1 MIDGMPRCMPVVIAV
16 LALAGCGGGGD
27 AERRSSKGSPTPTP
41 SPAPRASEAAAT
53 PGGDVTGPEVAAIRG
68 WADAL
73 RGGDVEKAA
82 GYWALPS
89 TASNGGPAYT
99 LRTRAAVR
107 FFNETLPCGAKLES
121 TERESGFVVATFRL
135 TERPGRGECGSGT
148 GNRVRTAF
156 QIRRGKIKQW
166 VRAPDPEPASE
177 APGGST
183 S

>member
-1 MIDGMPRCMPVVIAV
+1 M
-16 LALAGCGGGGD
+16 
-27 AERRSSKGSPTPTP
+27 
-41 SPAPRASEAAAT
+41 AAT
-53 PGGDVTGPEVAAIRG
+53 PNGDEGLADAHAVAGAARLEASGHAPTARSRGPEVAAIRG

-82 GYWALPS
+82 GYWALPVDREP
-89 TASNGGPAYT
+89 TAARLE

-135 TERPGRGECGSGT
+135 TERPGEG
-148 GNRVRTAF
+148 RVRHRHR
-156 QIRRGKIKQW
+156 QP
-166 VRAPDPEPASE
+166 RADRVPDPPRQDQAVAARPDPEPASE